1 MNLRLSQV
9 RATVKS
15 VARWTWERY
24 TGSGRC
30 HRGVMSLDPRLSLH
44 ERQRLSAER
53 THRLRHERT
62 EAKIKAACR
71 FLHDRGKHPLTQ
83 KAIAEVARLTRQTIA
98 NYTPFLKAFF
108 SSLVLSSPSS
118 KVKVNYGGH
127 QITARG
133 YSGWMGRW
141 GAPFLNDFI
150 IIDEVEGMDT
160 S

>member
-1 MNLRLSQV
+1 M
-9 RATVKS
+9 KS

-98 NYTPFLKAFF
+98 NYTPLLKAFF
-108 SSLVLSSPSS
+108 LPWFSPLLYR
-118 KVKVNYGGH
+118 K
-127 QITARG
+127 
-133 YSGWMGRW
+133 
-141 GAPFLNDFI
+141 
-150 IIDEVEGMDT
+150 
-160 S
+160 